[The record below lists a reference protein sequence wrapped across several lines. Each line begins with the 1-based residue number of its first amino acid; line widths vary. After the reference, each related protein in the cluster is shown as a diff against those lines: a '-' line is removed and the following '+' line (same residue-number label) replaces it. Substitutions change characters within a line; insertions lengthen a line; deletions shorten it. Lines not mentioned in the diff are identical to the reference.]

1 MPAVVSGTSHETSVK
16 KGTSCQARHR
26 PPCNDGF
33 MRPVTAESCYCRLVR
48 ALEAVAGRLDHPW
61 TVEEV
66 AAETR
71 FSRFHCHRVFRAM
84 TGETIAGLIRRLR
97 LERAAWRLRHEP
109 VDVIEVAL
117 DAGYNSPEAF
127 SRAFRRGCG
136 MSPSRYRTAWPLPQ
150 FAGPAARVNYDPGE
164 GRLEFDLPKGDIHM
178 EVRIDTLA
186 AIEIAR
192 IRHVGPY
199 NEVGPSFERLFG
211 WAASIGAEIGRV
223 LTLSYDE
230 PDDVRAENLRSDACL
245 EMRTDASPPPGITL
259 DTIEAGRYAVYTHR
273 GPYDGI
279 AESYQ
284 LLFSRWLPQ
293 SGEDIDNRPHMEIY
307 LNALPDVSPADLLT
321 DLCLPLRA
329 APGS

>member
-1 MPAVVSGTSHETSVK
+1 MTRLSILGQRDIVKNGTS
-16 KGTSCQARHR
+16 GQAARRRPCHDRSMRH
-26 PPCNDGF
+26 
-33 MRPVTAESCYCRLVR
+33 VTAESCYSRLVK

-66 AAETR
+66 AAEAR
-71 FSRFHCHRVFRAM
+71 FSRFHCQRVFRAM
-84 TGETIAGLIRRLR
+84 TGETIAGLTRRLR

-136 MSPSRYRTAWPLPQ
+136 MSPSRYRSAWPLPR
-150 FAGPAARVNYDPGE
+150 FAGPQARVRYDPGD
-164 GRLEFDLPKGDIHM
+164 GRLEFDPPRGDTSM
-178 EVRIDTLA
+178 EVRIDTLE
-186 AIEIAR
+186 AIEVAR

-211 WAASIGAEIGRV
+211 WAASIGAEFGRV
-223 LTLSYDE
+223 IALSHDDPY
-230 PDDVRAENLRSDACL
+230 DVRAENLRSDVCL
-245 EMRTDASPPPGITL
+245 EMRTDASPPPGITFGM
-259 DTIEAGRYAVYTHR
+259 IEAGRFAIHTHR

-279 AESYQ
+279 AEAYQ
-284 LLFSRWLPQ
+284 RLFSRWLPQ
-293 SGEDIDNRPHMEIY
+293 SGEDIDDRPVMEIY
-307 LNALPDVSPADLLT
+307 RNSPVDTAPADLLT

-329 APGS
+329 ASGP

>member
-1 MPAVVSGTSHETSVK
+1 
-16 KGTSCQARHR
+16 
-26 PPCNDGF
+26 
-33 MRPVTAESCYCRLVR
+33 MRSVTAESCYCRLVR
-48 ALEAVAGRLDHPW
+48 ALEVVAGRLDHPW

-84 TGETIAGLIRRLR
+84 TGETIAGLTRRLR

-117 DAGYNSPEAF
+117 DAGYNSPESF

-150 FAGPAARVNYDPGE
+150 FAGPEARVRYDPGE
-164 GRLEFDLPKGDIHM
+164 GRLVIYPPKGDINM

-223 LTLSYDE
+223 ITLSYDE

-245 EMRTDASPPPGITL
+245 EMRIDASPPPGITL
-259 DTIEAGRYAVYTHR
+259 DTIEAGRYAVFTHR

-279 AESYQ
+279 ADSYH

-307 LNALPDVSPADLLT
+307 RNALPDVSPADLLT